1 MFWRFG
7 GYANISAIDTI
18 LDRQEFTLEELLDES
33 DLIQELKQH
42 NTKLIEFLREDKIL
56 ERLLEYVVTPK
67 LEPVVVEVNEA
78 TAEKEED
85 AELKGKDR
93 SFSQT
98 RGPAEDDEDEKEK
111 KRNRY
116 AYVSAEVL
124 SSDNWSI
131 CESLIE
137 NEPLLRKFWDFL
149 KLPPPLD
156 PLQASYFTKVNEALL
171 DKKTEEMLDL
181 FKSLDGA
188 VKNML
193 QHVDSPMVMDL
204 LLKIIS
210 LEKAE
215 GGQGIVDWLHSQD
228 LMPILLSFLSSEH
241 SWATQTSAGD
251 FLKAIITIS
260 ANASQ
265 NEQSCIGPNELTRQL
280 VSQPCIEKLISDM
293 LKGGNPLTVG
303 VGIVIEVIRK
313 NNSDYDPDVGAE
325 ANAVP
330 SSRDPIYLGTLLR
343 MFAQRV
349 PDFMELILSPNHTI
363 GGGDGPVT
371 IRRKELSAAFGGKI
385 EPLGFDRFKT
395 CELMA
400 ELLHCSNMG
409 LLNEVGSEEFIK
421 HRDTEREKLKAEGKL
436 SVSSDQ
442 AGNSNDDLTMK
453 SSTQT
458 RLGSPDGSRKLEV
471 QNASDDEGFEEVTHA
486 SDLGDDAKDDFD
498 EKPESEEDLLNH
510 PILPAISF
518 MPKDDEEFVDEPLTS
533 PHLKFTEDHHL
544 EQPELAVMPLSPTRE
559 ISQQVE
565 ILDIKEDIHMPSPP
579 PSIDTAT
586 EGSDGSASDSKHS
599 PESSEESADSPKED
613 EDPSARVVQ
622 AGGVPAPASL
632 ETVAHPE
639 DKPAPL
645 FAKKV
650 EPVQELVLPPVPE
663 VAQSTGCLDTTMGEA
678 GDSSNSIMMTNT
690 DEHNQQALE
699 ESQSSPVVGDFL
711 KMQFVEH
718 KVVPTIL
725 DFFFRFPWNN
735 FLHNVVYDVVQQV
748 FNGPMDRGFNRSL
761 AIDLFETGNITMRIV
776 DGQKKSDETQEKSKM
791 RLGYMGHLT
800 LIAEE
805 VVKFTERHPPELL
818 SDSVLDK
825 VMNGEWV
832 TYVEVTL
839 AETRER
845 DNAILGGV
853 RPDTSVGP
861 RQAVMNAVNA
871 ATNFSGTSS
880 ALADAGLNGAIGLDS
895 IDLANGNGTSAFTL
909 SGGTLSG
916 FGSSSDE
923 EDDEM
928 DEDNDEDG
936 TRNNSGAAEVGH
948 SVPPAPNLDK
958 FDDEE
963 VDYEYLEQLDCE
975 NPLFSEGTFSRYIS
989 TPSTT
994 TATSSDLEPPSL
1006 PPPPPPLALPSRAR
1020 RQLAARLALHSKQNE
1035 QSAISPT
1042 GDERA
1047 EEAEHQK
1054 NLNPFAAEEDD
1065 DEDSDNDADFS
1076 IGDLDGEDES
1086 LGIVGTGRAG
1096 FSSEERQLRK
1106 LAREGR
1112 GKNVG
1117 IPSFDDF
1124 NCTSISNNTDGG
1136 HGLSNENGNSNSSL
1150 PVLLQHPIIL
1160 PPAPRS
1166 PLNLGIGRAS
1176 FPSLWPFHNSSTS
1189 NSKGSGSSSGSGSP
1203 SSPPISSE
1211 SHFRG
1216 HVHRYRSKNSA
1227 NEDDVQSDDDDD
1239 DDDIDIDSD
1248 DSDGGYG
1255 HALASRSS
1263 FGDEEGEGEGIQVG
1277 VERGNRRRS
1286 PRRRM
1291 SVTTEAKRRT
1301 SLEDDDDDE
1310 GEDEVVH
1317 VKMAETEV
1325 EDAHRGAKTDI
1336 QLPNAAAVG
1345 GSDDGELVEIQHS
1358 ETLDVDIEGGK

>member
-7 GYANISAIDTI
+7 GYANTSAVDT
-18 LDRQEFTLEELLDES
+18 LLEKQDVTLEELLDES

-42 NTKLIEFLREDKIL
+42 NTKLIEYLREDKIL
-56 ERLLEYVVTPK
+56 ERLLEYVVAPK
-67 LEPVVVEVNEA
+67 LEVVASEEA
-78 TAEKEED
+78 EAED
-85 AELKGKDR
+85 KGKEPESKGKETLFAISR
-93 SFSQT
+93 SGSEN
-98 RGPAEDDEDEKEK
+98 GEDEREK

-116 AYVSAEVL
+116 AYVAAEIL

-131 CESLIE
+131 CEALME
-137 NEPLLRKFWDFL
+137 NQALLRKFWDFL

-181 FKSLDGA
+181 FKSLEGA

-215 GGQGIVDWLHSQD
+215 GGQGIVDWLHSQN

-325 ANAVP
+325 ANSVP

-371 IRRKELSAAFGGKI
+371 IKRKELRAAFGGKI

-409 LLNEVGSEEFIK
+409 LLNEVGSEEFVRA
-421 HRDTEREKLKAEGKL
+421 RDAEREKLKAEGKL
-436 SVSSDQ
+436 GVSSTPPGQSDE
-442 AGNSNDDLTMK
+442 DLTMK

-458 RLGSPDGSRKLEV
+458 RLGSPEGMRKLEV
-471 QNASDDEGFEEVTHA
+471 QNASDDDGFEEVTHA
-486 SDLGDDAKDDFD
+486 ADLGDDAKDDFD
-498 EKPESEEDLLNH
+498 EKPEVEDLLSI
-510 PILPAISF
+510 PKPETPLAFID
-518 MPKDDEEFVDEPLTS
+518 KDDDEFVDEPLSS
-533 PHLKFTEDHHL
+533 PRLHTE
-544 EQPELAVMPLSPTRE
+544 EEPTQPERTEEPHMTTTPLSPTSALTE
-559 ISQQVE
+559 QVQAFDLE
-565 ILDIKEDIHMPSPP
+565 PDTPMVDVHTEESN
-579 PSIDTAT
+579 STAT
-586 EGSDGSASDSKHS
+586 DSTKHS
-599 PESSEESADSPKED
+599 PQSSEESAESAPSP
-613 EDPSARVVQ
+613 
-622 AGGVPAPASL
+622 PAEKKLIEPESVASEPIL
-632 ETVAHPE
+632 AQEPMEEMSPE

-645 FAKKV
+645 FAKKS
-650 EPVQELVLPPVPE
+650 EPSPE
-663 VAQSTGCLDTTMGEA
+663 VPTEQAPASNASIESMDTTMGEA
-678 GDSSNSIMMTNT
+678 GDSSSSVLMNT
-690 DEHNQQALE
+690 E
-699 ESQSSPVVGDFL
+699 EQPQHSYVEAPANAVVGDFL

-776 DGQKKSDETQEKSKM
+776 DGQKKSDEAQEKNKM

-818 SDSVLDK
+818 SESVLEK
-825 VMNGEWV
+825 VMNGEWI

-853 RPDTSVGP
+853 RPDMSVGP

-871 ATNFSGTSS
+871 ANNFGGASS
-880 ALADAGLNGAIGLDS
+880 ALTEAGLNGSAGLDS
-895 IDLANGNGTSAFTL
+895 IDLANGNGTTGFAL
-909 SGGTLSG
+909 SGTLLSG

-928 DEDNDEDG
+928 DEDNDDDG
-936 TRNNSGAAEVGH
+936 SRNNNSAAEVGH

-963 VDYEYLEQLDCE
+963 VDYEYLEQLDRE
-975 NPLFSEGTFSRYIS
+975 TPLF
-989 TPSTT
+989 P
-994 TATSSDLEPPSL
+994 
-1006 PPPPPPLALPSRAR
+1006 
-1020 RQLAARLALHSKQNE
+1020 
-1035 QSAISPT
+1035 
-1042 GDERA
+1042 
-1047 EEAEHQK
+1047 
-1054 NLNPFAAEEDD
+1054 
-1065 DEDSDNDADFS
+1065 
-1076 IGDLDGEDES
+1076 
-1086 LGIVGTGRAG
+1086 
-1096 FSSEERQLRK
+1096 
-1106 LAREGR
+1106 
-1112 GKNVG
+1112 
-1117 IPSFDDF
+1117 
-1124 NCTSISNNTDGG
+1124 
-1136 HGLSNENGNSNSSL
+1136 
-1150 PVLLQHPIIL
+1150 
-1160 PPAPRS
+1160 
-1166 PLNLGIGRAS
+1166 
-1176 FPSLWPFHNSSTS
+1176 
-1189 NSKGSGSSSGSGSP
+1189 
-1203 SSPPISSE
+1203 
-1211 SHFRG
+1211 
-1216 HVHRYRSKNSA
+1216 
-1227 NEDDVQSDDDDD
+1227 
-1239 DDDIDIDSD
+1239 
-1248 DSDGGYG
+1248 
-1255 HALASRSS
+1255 
-1263 FGDEEGEGEGIQVG
+1263 EGEV
-1277 VERGNRRRS
+1277 RY
-1286 PRRRM
+1286 P
-1291 SVTTEAKRRT
+1291 
-1301 SLEDDDDDE
+1301 
-1310 GEDEVVH
+1310 
-1317 VKMAETEV
+1317 
-1325 EDAHRGAKTDI
+1325 
-1336 QLPNAAAVG
+1336 
-1345 GSDDGELVEIQHS
+1345 
-1358 ETLDVDIEGGK
+1358 